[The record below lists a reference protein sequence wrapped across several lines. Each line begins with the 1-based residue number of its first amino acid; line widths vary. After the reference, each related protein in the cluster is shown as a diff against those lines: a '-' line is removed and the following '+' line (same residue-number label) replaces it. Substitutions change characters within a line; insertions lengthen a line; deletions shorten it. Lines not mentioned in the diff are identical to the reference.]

1 MPWRAIVILLVAA
14 IVLAVCYR
22 ESIYRW
28 FKNNIKK

>member
-1 MPWRAIVILLVAA
+1 MPWRAIVILLVVA

-22 ESIYRW
+22 EPIYRW